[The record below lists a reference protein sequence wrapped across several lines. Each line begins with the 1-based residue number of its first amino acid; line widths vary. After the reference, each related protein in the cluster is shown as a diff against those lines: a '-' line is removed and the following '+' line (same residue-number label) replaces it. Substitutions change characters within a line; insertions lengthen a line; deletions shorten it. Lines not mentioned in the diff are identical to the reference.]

1 MPRPALAQSSWRAP
15 CRECDQSGMSW
26 PPPRSP
32 GPDSPTALGT
42 FFGALTGAFRGER
55 PSKGRLGPWHMRCT
69 VPLRW
74 STTPRAAAIGCA
86 RLSQE
91 ARMLTRKTWHRT
103 ALIALT
109 AIAMSAGLAWATHVR
124 IEGSVEQPSL
134 PGLTVV
140 APPSLQ
146 ADEIKAR

>member
-1 MPRPALAQSSWRAP
+1 
-15 CRECDQSGMSW
+15 
-26 PPPRSP
+26 
-32 GPDSPTALGT
+32 
-42 FFGALTGAFRGER
+42 
-55 PSKGRLGPWHMRCT
+55 
-69 VPLRW
+69 
-74 STTPRAAAIGCA
+74 
-86 RLSQE
+86 
-91 ARMLTRKTWHRT
+91 MLTRKTWHRT

-146 ADEIKAR
+146 ADEIEAHAVRAQVIYANKIEADEVRGAIHQSKGIKISDTHGDLKAPEVAANTIYADVIKANSVVANDIYVRDLRRK

>member
-1 MPRPALAQSSWRAP
+1 
-15 CRECDQSGMSW
+15 
-26 PPPRSP
+26 
-32 GPDSPTALGT
+32 
-42 FFGALTGAFRGER
+42 
-55 PSKGRLGPWHMRCT
+55 
-69 VPLRW
+69 
-74 STTPRAAAIGCA
+74 
-86 RLSQE
+86 
-91 ARMLTRKTWHRT
+91 MLTRKTWHRM

-146 ADEIKAR
+146 ADEIKAHTVRAQVIYANKIEADEVRGAIHQSKGIKISDTHGDLKAPEVAANTIYADVIKANSVVANDIYVRDLRRK